1 MLIYFLM
8 LLIPLIMGLLHPL
21 KPRKS
26 YTDFWL
32 YFLVLLVFCGFRF
45 NVGPDWIAYQYIYEA
60 YLNRGVE
67 DVLEFSE
74 PGFFVIHKVADLLG
88 YGYAGVIFIG
98 SLIFLYG
105 CFSYARKTSNPWL
118 AVAAVMPYLIFII
131 SLSGIRQACAI
142 GIGFYLFAHWE
153 RSSLMEK
160 VAVIGLAV
168 SFHNSSGVL
177 LLFVIFGLKSN
188 AFLRI
193 SLAAVVAAFVA
204 NGLDKTD
211 SFEKYKSVYVDANI
225 VSGGAFFHV
234 LLIAF
239 PSALYLL
246 FRKRLAKAGLADTN
260 VLLASI
266 LTLIAMP
273 LLAVSSTGVD
283 RLTLYFSF
291 VQMWV
296 YPALLRAGVV
306 SRSVIRL
313 SVAVLVM
320 AIFFVYFLYG
330 AHVSAYVPYKNILF
344 D

>member
-8 LLIPLIMGLLHPL
+8 LLIPLTMGLLQPL
-21 KPRKS
+21 KPQMS
-26 YTDFWL
+26 YVGFWL

-45 NVGPDWIAYQYIYEA
+45 EVGADWTGYQNIYDG
-60 YLNRGVE
+60 YLKRGFE
-67 DVLEFSE
+67 EVLEISE
-74 PGFFVIHKVADLLG
+74 PGFFLVNKVSDWLG
-88 YGYAGVIFIG
+88 FGYAGVIFIS

-105 CFSYARKTSNPWL
+105 CFSYLRKTSNPWL

-142 GIGFYLFAHWE
+142 GISFYLFARWE

-160 VAVIGLAV
+160 VAVIALAV
-168 SFHNSSGVL
+168 SFHNSAGVL

-188 AFLRI
+188 TFLRI
-193 SLAAVVAAFVA
+193 SLAIAVAVFLAY
-204 NGLDKTD
+204 GLNQTD
-211 SFEKYKSVYVDANI
+211 SFEKYKSVYVDENLI
-225 VSGGAFFHV
+225 SGGAFFHV

-246 FRKRLAKAGLADTN
+246 FRKTLAKAGLADTN

-266 LTLIAMP
+266 LALTAMP

-296 YPALLRAGVV
+296 YPALLRAGVT

-313 SVAVLVM
+313 SLAVLIM

-330 AHVSAYVPYKNILF
+330 THAYTYLPYKNIFF

>member
-1 MLIYFLM
+1 MLIYFFM
-8 LLIPLIMGLLHPL
+8 LLIPLAMGLQHPL
-21 KPRKS
+21 MPKKS
-26 YTDFWL
+26 YAGFWF
-32 YFLVLLVFCGFRF
+32 YFAVLLVFCGFRF
-45 NVGPDWIAYQYIYEA
+45 EVGTDWRGYQNIYEGTFFSGFEEA
-60 YLNRGVE
+60 LKI
-67 DVLEFSE
+67 SE
-74 PGFFVIHKVADLLG
+74 PGFFLLNKVSDWSG
-88 YGYAGVIFIG
+88 FEFAGVIFVG

-105 CFSYARKTSNPWL
+105 CFCYARKTVNPWL
-118 AVAAVMPYLIFII
+118 AAAAVMPYLIFII
-131 SLSGIRQACAI
+131 SLSGVRQACAI
-142 GIGFYLFAHWE
+142 GIGFYLFAYWE
-153 RSSLMEK
+153 RSSLVEK
-160 VAVIGLAV
+160 VAVIAIAM
-168 SFHNSSGVL
+168 SFHNSAGVL
-177 LLFVIFGLKSN
+177 LLFVIFGMKNS
-188 AFLRI
+188 AFLRV
-193 SLAAVVAAFVA
+193 SLAAVVMAFVA
-204 NGLDKTD
+204 YGLDKTD
-211 SFEKYKSVYVDANI
+211 TFEKYKSVYIDENLI
-225 VSGGAFFHV
+225 SGGAFFHV
-234 LLIAF
+234 LLIAL

-246 FRKRLAKAGLADTN
+246 FRKKLVKAGLADTN

-330 AHVSAYVPYKNILF
+330 THVSAYLPYKNILF

>member
-1 MLIYFLM
+1 MLIYFLI
-8 LLIPLIMGLLHPL
+8 LLIPLTVGLLQPL
-21 KPRKS
+21 KPQKS
-26 YTDFWL
+26 YVGFWL
-32 YFLVLLVFCGFRF
+32 YFLILLVFCGFRF
-45 NVGPDWIAYQYIYEA
+45 EVGADWTGYQNIYDG
-60 YLNRGVE
+60 YFNRDFE
-67 DVLEFSE
+67 DLLKISE
-74 PGFFVIHKVADLLG
+74 PGFFLVNKFSDWLG
-88 YGYAGVIFIG
+88 FGYAGVIFIG

-142 GIGFYLFAHWE
+142 GVGFYLFAHWE
-153 RSSLMEK
+153 RSSLVEK
-160 VAVIGLAV
+160 VAVVALAV
-168 SFHNSSGVL
+168 SFHNSAGVL

-188 AFLRI
+188 TFLRI
-193 SLAAVVAAFVA
+193 SLAIAVVVFLVY
-204 NGLDKTD
+204 GLNQTD
-211 SFEKYKSVYVDANI
+211 SFGKYKSVYVDENLI
-225 VSGGAFFHV
+225 SGGAFFHV

-266 LTLIAMP
+266 LTLAAMP
-273 LLAVSSTGVD
+273 LLVVSSTGVD

-291 VQMWV
+291 VQMLV
-296 YPALLRAGVV
+296 YPALLRAGVA
-306 SRSVIRL
+306 SRSVLRL
-313 SVAVLVM
+313 GVVVLVI

-330 AHVSAYVPYKNILF
+330 THAFAYLPYKNILF

>member
-1 MLIYFLM
+1 MLIYFFM

-21 KPRKS
+21 KPRKR

-32 YFLVLLVFCGFRF
+32 YFVVLLVFCGFRF
-45 NVGPDWIAYQYIYEA
+45 EVGADWTGYKNIYEVTSYQGFDA
-60 YLNRGVE
+60 A
-67 DVLEFSE
+67 LEISE
-74 PGFFVIHKVADLLG
+74 PGFFLLNKVSDWLG
-88 YGYAGVIFIG
+88 FGFSGVTFVG

-105 CFSYARKTSNPWL
+105 CFSYALKTSNPWL

-142 GIGFYLFAHWE
+142 GFGFYLFAHWE
-153 RSSLMEK
+153 RSSLIEK
-160 VAVIGLAV
+160 VAVIALAV
-168 SFHNSSGVL
+168 SFHNSAGVL
-177 LLFVIFGLKSN
+177 LLFVIFGMKNST
-188 AFLRI
+188 FLRI
-193 SLAAVVAAFVA
+193 SLAVAVTAFVGY
-204 NGLDKTD
+204 GLNKTD
-211 SFEKYKSVYVDANI
+211 SFEKYKSVYVNENLI
-225 VSGGAFFHV
+225 SGGAFFHV

-246 FRKRLAKAGLADTN
+246 FRKKLEKAGLANTN
-260 VLLASI
+260 VFLASI
-266 LTLIAMP
+266 LTLGAMP

-296 YPALLRAGVV
+296 YPALLRAGVA
-306 SRSVIRL
+306 SRTVIRL
-313 SVAVLVM
+313 SVAVLVI

-330 AHVSAYVPYKNILF
+330 THVSAYLPYKNILT

>member
-1 MLIYFLM
+1 M
-8 LLIPLIMGLLHPL
+8 LLIPLTMALVHPV
-21 KPRKS
+21 KQQKN
-26 YTDFWL
+26 YTGFWL
-32 YFLVLLVFCGFRF
+32 YFFVLLVFCGFRWE
-45 NVGPDWIAYQYIYEA
+45 VGADWRGYQNIYEDTFF
-60 YLNRGVE
+60 RDF
-67 DVLEFSE
+67 DVALAISE
-74 PGFFVIHKVADLLG
+74 PGFFLLNKVSDWSG
-88 YGYAGVIFIG
+88 FGFAGVIFVG

-105 CFSYARKTSNPWL
+105 CFSYARKTPNPWL
-118 AVAAVMPYLIFII
+118 AAAAVMPYLIFII
-131 SLSGIRQACAI
+131 SFSGIRQACAI
-142 GIGFYLFAHWE
+142 GVGFYLFAHWK
-153 RSSLMEK
+153 RSSLVEK
-160 VAVIGLAV
+160 VAVIALAM
-168 SFHNSSGVL
+168 SLHNSAGVL
-177 LLFVIFGLKSN
+177 LLFVIFGMKNS

-204 NGLDKTD
+204 YGLDKTD
-211 SFEKYKSVYVDANI
+211 SFEKYKSVYVDANL

-266 LTLIAMP
+266 LTLTAMP

-296 YPALLRAGVV
+296 YPALLRAGVS

-313 SVAVLVM
+313 SLAVLVM

-330 AHVSAYVPYKNILF
+330 THAYTYLPYKNIFF